1 MKITRRRMLAGATL
15 AARAVAAA
23 DPRPNIL
30 FFFPDQWRFDWTG
43 WNKSLPLETP
53 NLKALRDRGVSF
65 AHCLVAS
72 PLCAPSRA
80 CVASGREYARAGVK
94 NNGFNYPV
102 EQVTFYQHL
111 RDAGY
116 HVSGCGKLDLHKK
129 TLNWGVDGK
138 RLTREWGFSDAIDN
152 AGKGDA
158 IASVRNDGVPK
169 DPYMS
174 ALQRRELMD
183 THIADFRARAGHE
196 AHYANTKPTPLPDDA
211 YCDNW
216 IAANGLK
223 LLREAPSGKPW
234 FLVLNFTGPHS
245 PMDITKS
252 MEPGCRDRRYPA
264 PFECQEFDAAT
275 HQAIRQ
281 NYGAMIE
288 NIDRWL
294 GVFVDELRKRG
305 ELERTL
311 IVFSSDHGEMLGDHN
326 RWGKTLPYHA
336 SVGVPLVVAGPG
348 VKKQPDSPALVSHID
363 LAATFLDYGAAKPLA
378 DADSR
383 TLRPLLEGKAK
394 AHREFVRSG
403 LNDWRLAWDGRYKL
417 IRGFEGE
424 DRLYDLAA
432 DPHETINLASRHP
445 DRVKRMEAWL

>member
-1 MKITRRRMLAGATL
+1 MKISRRTLLAS
-15 AARAVAAA
+15 AAALSPVRAA

-43 WNKSLPLETP
+43 WNKSLPLKTP
-53 NLKALRDRGVSF
+53 NLNALRARGVSF
-65 AHCLVAS
+65 SNCLVAS

-80 CVASGREYARAGVK
+80 CLASGREYTRAGVK
-94 NNGFNYPV
+94 NNGFNYPL
-102 EQVTFYQHL
+102 EQETFYQRL
-111 RDAGY
+111 RDSGY
-116 HVSGCGKLDLHKK
+116 HVTACGKIDLHKK

-158 IASVRNDGVPK
+158 ISSVRSDGVPK
-169 DPYMS
+169 DPYMTYLKS
-174 ALQRRELMD
+174 RDLME
-183 THIADFRARAGHE
+183 THVADFRSRAGHE
-196 AHYANTKPTPLPDDA
+196 GHYANTKPTPLPDEA

-223 LLREAPSGKPW
+223 LLRGAPAAQPW

-245 PMDITKS
+245 PMDITRT
-252 MEPGCRDRRYPA
+252 MEPACRGRQYPA
-264 PFECQEFDAAT
+264 PFECKEFDAPT

-294 GVFVDELRKRG
+294 GVFVDELRRRG
-305 ELERTL
+305 ELDRTL

-336 SVGVPLVVAGPG
+336 SVGVPLVIAGPG
-348 VKKQPDSPALVSHID
+348 VKKQPDSKALVSHID
-363 LAATFLDYGAAKPLA
+363 LAATFLDYAQAKPLA

-383 TLRPLLEGKAK
+383 TLRPVLKGQAQ
-394 AHREFVRSG
+394 AHRDFVRSG
-403 LNDWRLAWDGRYKL
+403 LNDWRLAFDGRYKL
-417 IRGFEGE
+417 VRGYEGE

-432 DPHETINLASRHP
+432 DPNESRNLAAAQP
-445 DRVKRMEAWL
+445 DRVKKMEAWL